1 MAFNGLG
8 EFIKFLEK
16 RGQLKR
22 VKTPVS
28 NILEITEITDRVSKG
43 PAAQNVALLFE
54 TVQGYD
60 MPVLI
65 NMFGS
70 RDRMAWAL
78 GVQDLEDIRH
88 KIAKMLALDMPRT
101 WQAKAAKGKELLD
114 VARVVGPRIV
124 DKGPC
129 QEIVQTTGF
138 SLRALPILQCWP
150 QDGGPYI
157 TLPSVISRDPKTG
170 RRNVGMYRLQVY
182 DDTTIGMHWQRHKG
196 GTEHQRVAQDLG
208 RDKIPVAVS
217 LGGDPATIW
226 SGSAPLPPDIDE
238 FMLAGFLRNKPVE
251 LVRCVT
257 QPLEV
262 PADAEIVLEGYLD
275 PGEQRLEGPFGDH
288 TGYYSLADTYPV
300 MHLTAITRRKH
311 AIYPTTI
318 VGKPPMEDYWMG
330 KATERMFLPMMKL
343 FLGEIVDLNMPA
355 EGVFHNLVIVSI
367 KKRFPGQPRKV
378 MYGLWG
384 LGLMMLAKTIIVVDE
399 HVDVHNLSQVA
410 FEVLANYDPKRDVV
424 IVDGATDDLD
434 HASLEKNFGGKMGID
449 ATRKT
454 ARDPGPHQVWPEEI
468 AMAPEIRALVD
479 GKWAQYGLGPF
490 IGNEGRSG

>member
-8 EFIKFLEK
+8 EFVQFLEK

-43 PAAQNVALLFE
+43 PDAQNVALLFE
-54 TVQGYD
+54 KVEGHD

-65 NMFGS
+65 NMFGN
-70 RDRMAWAL
+70 RQRMGWAL
-78 GVQDLEDIRH
+78 GVEDLEEIRH
-88 KIAKMLALDMPRT
+88 KVARMLALDMPRT
-101 WQAKAAKGKELLD
+101 WQEKAGKGIELLS

-124 DKGPC
+124 EKGAC
-129 QEIVQTTGF
+129 QEVVETSGF
-138 SLRALPILQCWP
+138 SLRRLPILQCWP
-150 QDGGPYI
+150 GDAGQYI

-182 DDTTIGMHWQRHKG
+182 DDTTLGMHWQRHKG
-196 GTEHQRVAQDLG
+196 GTEHQRVAQELA
-208 RDKIPVAVS
+208 RERIPVAVS

-251 LVRCVT
+251 LVRCVS

-262 PADAEIVLEGYLD
+262 PADAEIVIEGWLD
-275 PGEQRLEGPFGDH
+275 PAEQRLEGPFGDH
-288 TGYYSLADTYPV
+288 TGFYSLADQYPV
-300 MHLTAITRRKH
+300 MHVTAITRRKH

-330 KATERMFLPMMKL
+330 KATERLFLPMMKL
-343 FLGEIVDLNMPA
+343 FLGEIVDINMPA
-355 EGVFHNLVIVSI
+355 EGVFHNLVIVAI
-367 KKRFPGQPRKV
+367 KKRFPGHPRKV

-399 HVDVHNLSQVA
+399 DVDVHDLSSVA
-410 FEVLANYDPKRDVV
+410 FHTLANYDPKRDVV
-424 IVDGATDDLD
+424 IVDGPTDDLD
-434 HASLEKNFGGKMGID
+434 HASLEKNFGGKLGID

-454 ARDPGPHQVWPEEI
+454 ARDPGPHQEWPAEI
-468 AMAPEIRALVD
+468 TMSAAVKAVVD
-479 GKWAQYGLGPF
+479 KKWQEYGLGPM
-490 IGNEGRSG
+490 IKD